1 MVYWSGG
8 ESERVAGYWMLDV
21 GYWMLV
27 TCYLLL
33 VADYWLLGKPENC
46 PPGRAGR
53 TGLLSIRYWI
63 FFYCW
68 FLDA

>member
-1 MVYWSGG
+1 
-8 ESERVAGYWMLDV
+8 
-21 GYWMLV
+21 MLV
-27 TCYLLL
+27 T
-33 VADYWLLGKPENC
+33 DYWLLGKPENC

-68 FLDA
+68 LLLVAGYWILFTVYWKNLKIGY